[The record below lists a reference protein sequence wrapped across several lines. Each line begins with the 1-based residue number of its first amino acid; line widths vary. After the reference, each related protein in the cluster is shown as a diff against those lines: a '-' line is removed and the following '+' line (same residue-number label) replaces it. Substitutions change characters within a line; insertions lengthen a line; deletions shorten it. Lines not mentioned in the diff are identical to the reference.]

1 MDDMFNERRGFKGFR
16 ALKLREALGGSYENE
31 RGGDEEGFKGFFRS

>member
-16 ALKLREALGGSYENE
+16 AVKLREALGVSYENE
-31 RGGDEEGFKGFFRS
+31 RGGDE